1 MLRYVLPQVW
11 SSLFILEVLS
21 CLFRLVCLFLFKQFY
36 YSFRVPSK
44 VLPLLGFRLL
54 LRKKQTVFC
63 LVFLGPKSILPP
75 IFLTFFTPH
84 HWSPRKG
91 TIQLHELRGLDL
103 LISTIGPG
111 GRFNQG
117 PPQNLQIFGWPKPLL
132 LKVDHSIYSVT
143 SV

>member
-54 LRKKQTVFC
+54 LRKKTNSVLSCVF
-63 LVFLGPKSILPP
+63 GPKIHFTTHFSDIFYPTPLVTEEGNDSIA
-75 IFLTFFTPH
+75 
-84 HWSPRKG
+84 
-91 TIQLHELRGLDL
+91 
-103 LISTIGPG
+103 
-111 GRFNQG
+111 
-117 PPQNLQIFGWPKPLL
+117 
-132 LKVDHSIYSVT
+132 
-143 SV
+143 